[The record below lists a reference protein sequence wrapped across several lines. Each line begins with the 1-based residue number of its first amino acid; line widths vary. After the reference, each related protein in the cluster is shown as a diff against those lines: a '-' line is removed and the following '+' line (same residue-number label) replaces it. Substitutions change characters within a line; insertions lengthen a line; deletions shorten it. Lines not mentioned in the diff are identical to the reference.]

1 MRGDRFQQL
10 QLETSSRWIAQPG
23 TTASLAS
30 GRTLVAVHPVRTTD
44 GDPQWTQFN
53 FVGDGLR
60 DADDP
65 YT

>member
-1 MRGDRFQQL
+1 MSG
-10 QLETSSRWIAQPG
+10 QPG

-44 GDPQWTQFN
+44 RDPQWTQFN

-60 DADDP
+60 DAADP